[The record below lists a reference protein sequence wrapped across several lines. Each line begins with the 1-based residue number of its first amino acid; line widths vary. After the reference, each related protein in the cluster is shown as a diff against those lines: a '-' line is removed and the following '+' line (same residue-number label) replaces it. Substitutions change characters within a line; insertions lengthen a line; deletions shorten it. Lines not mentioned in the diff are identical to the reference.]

1 LTLHISNQEVRD
13 SFDLY
18 QSQKFDRVLWFAI
31 PATVIIC
38 IRDAMAMENPVL
50 LVQHSLILTIYFL
63 YIVLRRK
70 LTSNTNRLYEW
81 AVFATFSVNII
92 VSSLINAR
100 VLPEKITGVNPLTT
114 ASTNQF
120 RGAFYTYTAFSV
132 LKVDSYALY
141 FGPLFLIGEFF
152 LQKNDQDFYREFFAN
167 VEYSSR
173 YENFS

>member
-1 LTLHISNQEVRD
+1 
-13 SFDLY
+13 
-18 QSQKFDRVLWFAI
+18 
-31 PATVIIC
+31 
-38 IRDAMAMENPVL
+38 
-50 LVQHSLILTIYFL
+50 
-63 YIVLRRK
+63 VLRRK

-81 AVFATFSVNII
+81 AVFATYSVTII

-120 RGAFYTYTAFSV
+120 RAAFYTYTAFSV

-152 LQKNDQDFYREFFAN
+152 LQKNDQDFY
-167 VEYSSR
+167 
-173 YENFS
+173 